1 MKQSTLA
8 KRDALET
15 ENRKSGKKRKLTTR
29 EIQLYTM
36 CAIPLLLVI
45 VFNYLPMGG
54 IIIAFKN
61 YRFDKG
67 IFGSDWVGFRNFEFF
82 VTSSEFVR
90 LLRNTLGMNFLF
102 IVTGMLSSVI
112 LAFILFELNSRRKT
126 KVFQTMLITPNFL
139 SWVVVSYM
147 VYAFLHPQNGILNQ
161 FLANFGI
168 EPTDWYNKPEAW
180 PLILTIASIWKHV
193 GMDSVVYYAALMG
206 TDVSLIEAAKVDGA
220 KKLQINFKIILPTLI
235 PIITVLNILKIGNIF
250 RADFGLFYQLPRQV
264 VALYPTTDVIDTYIF
279 RVMRQIGDMGMSSAV
294 GLLQSVVGCILVI
307 LTNACAKRVDESMSL
322 F

>member
-1 MKQSTLA
+1 MKETTLA
-8 KRDALET
+8 KRDILKT
-15 ENRKSGKKRKLTTR
+15 KKIGKKHRLTSR
-29 EIQLYTM
+29 EIQVYTM
-36 CAIPLLLVI
+36 CFLPLLLI
-45 VFNYLPMGG
+45 FVFNYLPMGG
-54 IIIAFKN
+54 TIIAFKN

-67 IFGSDWVGFRNFEFF
+67 IFGSDWIGFRNFEFF
-82 VTSSEFVR
+82 VTSSEVVK
-90 LLRNTLGMNFLF
+90 LLRNTLGMNFVF
-102 IVTGMLSSVI
+102 IITGTISSLI
-112 LAFILFELNSRRKT
+112 LAFILYELQSRRAT

-161 FLANFGI
+161 FLAGLGMETI
-168 EPTDWYNKPEAW
+168 DWYNKPEAW
-180 PLILTIASIWKHV
+180 PFILTIATIWKNV

-206 TDVSLIEAAKVDGA
+206 TDTSLIEAAKIDGA
-220 KKLQINFKIILPTLI
+220 NKLQINFKIVLPTLI
-235 PIITVLNILKIGNIF
+235 PIITVLSILKVGNIF

-279 RVMRQIGDMGMSSAV
+279 RVMREIGDMGMSTAV

-307 LTNACAKRVDESMSL
+307 ATNACVKKIDDSMSL